1 MIGALQTIL
10 RVFIV
15 EKKLKMWC
23 QSNMN
28 MTIGWFVLGE
38 PERAV

>member
-28 MTIGWFVLGE
+28 MTIGKKIVDHE
-38 PERAV
+38 NP